1 MEAILCDIGTFF
13 QMKRLEAQMDEKM
26 EQAQGIEITQM
37 KERHQSEVDF
47 LRNYKKKK
55 TRVEENEYRCV
66 SDV

>member
-1 MEAILCDIGTFF
+1 
-13 QMKRLEAQMDEKM
+13 MKRLEAQMDEKM